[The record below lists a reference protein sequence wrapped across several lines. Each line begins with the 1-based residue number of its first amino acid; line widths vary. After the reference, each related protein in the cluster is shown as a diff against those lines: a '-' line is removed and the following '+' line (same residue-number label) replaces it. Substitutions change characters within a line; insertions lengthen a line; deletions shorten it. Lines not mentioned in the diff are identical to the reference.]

1 MTHVDGIHPRGAAP
15 QQDVGEAAGRGAQ
28 IERHQSGRVD
38 GEVIHI
44 AAASLVPPRETYGTA
59 GARTSIGT
67 SGATVSPG
75 LSSRRSPLNTC
86 PASTR
91 AWALDRFSARPRST
105 MS

>member
-1 MTHVDGIHPRGAAP
+1 MTDVDRVHPRGAAP
-15 QQDVGEAAGRGAQ
+15 QQDVGEAAGRGAE

-38 GEVIHI
+38 GEVIQRGGE
-44 AAASLVPPRETYGTA
+44 LEPPRDTYGTA

-67 SGATVSPG
+67 SGATVRPG

-91 AWALDRFSARPRST
+91 ACALDRLSAKPRST
-105 MS
+105 MT